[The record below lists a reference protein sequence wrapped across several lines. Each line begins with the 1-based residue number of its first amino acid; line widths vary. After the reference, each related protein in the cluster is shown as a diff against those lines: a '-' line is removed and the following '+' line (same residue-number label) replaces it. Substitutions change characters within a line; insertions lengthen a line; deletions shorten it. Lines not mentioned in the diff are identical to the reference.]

1 MYKSPT
7 RKEVKRR
14 YLILNIADY
23 TIENHSTVR
32 QTAKHFNLSKSTV
45 WKYLSG
51 YLKNI
56 SISKWN
62 EVQCIFKENMD
73 KGRILGGIN
82 CQKNKRNK

>member
-56 SISKWN
+56 SISKWK
-62 EVQCIFKENMD
+62 EIQRIFKENTD
-73 KGRILGGIN
+73 KGRIIGG
-82 CQKNKRNK
+82 KNSRRNKKK

>member
-23 TIENHSTVR
+23 TIENHATVR
-32 QTAKHFNLSKSTV
+32 QAAKHFNLSKSTV
-45 WKYLSG
+45 WIYLSK

-56 SISKWN
+56 SISKWK
-62 EVQCIFKENMD
+62 EIQCIFKENMD

-82 CQKNKRNK
+82 CQKNKKK